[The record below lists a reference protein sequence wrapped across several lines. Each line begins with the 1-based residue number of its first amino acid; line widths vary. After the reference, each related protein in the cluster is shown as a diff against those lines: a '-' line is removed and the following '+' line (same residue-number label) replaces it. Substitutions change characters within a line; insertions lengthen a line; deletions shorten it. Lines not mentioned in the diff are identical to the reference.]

1 MLLIFSTIFQC
12 LPKQLVHEAAQNMS
26 ENFIRVDNILSG
38 LGITENEKSV
48 IYEII
53 AAILHL
59 GNIRFEATD
68 TGTQVI
74 ESTEKHVTIASKLMN
89 ISPEELKEAILFR
102 SIEVPGS
109 TIR

>member
-1 MLLIFSTIFQC
+1 
-12 LPKQLVHEAAQNMS
+12 MS
-26 ENFIRVDNILSG
+26 ENFIKVDNILCG

-48 IYEII
+48 IYEFL

-59 GNIRFEATD
+59 GNIRFEDTD
-68 TGTQVI
+68 SGTQVI
-74 ESTEKHVTIASKLMN
+74 ESTEKHVVIASKLMN
-89 ISPEELKEAILFR
+89 ISPEELKEVILFR